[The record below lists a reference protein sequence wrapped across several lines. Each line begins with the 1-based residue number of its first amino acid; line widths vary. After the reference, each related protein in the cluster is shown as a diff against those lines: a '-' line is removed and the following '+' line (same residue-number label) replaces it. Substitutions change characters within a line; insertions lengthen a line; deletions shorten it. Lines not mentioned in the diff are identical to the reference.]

1 MDRYAALAHPLEG
14 VFQHLATPEHLSD
27 WLPEVARAP
36 ASPALLGVG
45 GAFSLAL
52 GLDGEQVPAT
62 GELIAYEPPW
72 SVAYRLLAGS
82 RVHVLRVTCTSSRGL
97 TRVHVHQSEDLPSLA
112 VDLDRLGRALN
123 VTGPIPPPHSKGTN
137 PNGGSPGSPGG
148 R

>member
-14 VFQHLATPEHLSD
+14 VFQHLATPEHLGD
-27 WLPEVARAP
+27 WLPEVARTP
-36 ASPALLGVG
+36 ACPALLGVG

-82 RVHVLRVTCTSSRGL
+82 RVHVLRVTCTSGRGL
-97 TRVHVHQSEDLPSLA
+97 TTVHVRQSEDLPWLA
-112 VDLDRLGRALN
+112 VDLDRLGRALD
-123 VTGPIPPPHSKGTN
+123 VAARTAPPRSERTDTDG
-137 PNGGSPGSPGG
+137 
-148 R
+148 